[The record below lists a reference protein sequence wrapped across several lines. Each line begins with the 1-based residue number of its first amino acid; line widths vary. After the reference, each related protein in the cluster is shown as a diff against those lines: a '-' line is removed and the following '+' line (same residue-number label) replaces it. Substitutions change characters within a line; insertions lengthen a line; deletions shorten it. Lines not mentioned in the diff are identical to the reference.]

1 VSLNCLRRHSVPR
14 HQVSELILVPLGQ
27 SEKAM
32 GLESPIES
40 WLASDNRCACLF
52 QNGLAS
58 SLICDETAREIPNRH
73 TLLCVAG
80 PTLQNERAEVRGL
93 LHGVARKEFG
103 LLVPIGSLTGHRSLY
118 SIHGGRVGVAPTRS
132 CSLPWGTHPLYLGAE
147 FCNAS
152 PAPSHARRHAPWPAQ
167 LSKRN
172 APRCGSGVVT
182 YFQTVLN
189 SEQKCLPA

>member
-1 VSLNCLRRHSVPR
+1 MRGLPHRVAGKEFGPLLPAVRTSGHGSLHPIHCGGRRSSPHALLTP
-14 HQVSELILVPLGQ
+14 
-27 SEKAM
+27 M
-32 GLESPIES
+32 G
-40 WLASDNRCACLF
+40 N
-52 QNGLAS
+52 AS
-58 SLICDETAREIPNRH
+58 SLSGDRILQCFPHPIAGSAAR
-73 TLLCVAG
+73 TVAG